1 MFSFMANTSGH
12 FYKNFQGFTYCSV
25 FKVLR
30 CFATA
35 RLIYHSFAVLSTAFL
50 KVFSN
55 FTCCLKGR
63 SLFGSFVPV
72 DQGHGI
78 SYHPSRQKS
87 TPCLQSFLNCFKC
100 IYNSRI
106 PSFALCIFTIRIE
119 KPSTLHC
126 TQRMSKALFA
136 LFALSCAPCTDR
148 RTHCTE
154 HEQVKHIFIGT
165 GALLEYTDN
174 AGRNRRKDGV

>member
-1 MFSFMANTSGH
+1 MFSFMANTLGH

-25 FKVLR
+25 FKVLC

-35 RLIYHSFAVLSTAFL
+35 RLLYHSFAVLSTAFL
-50 KVFSN
+50 KSFFELHMLSQRTLSVRFV
-55 FTCCLKGR
+55 CPCR
-63 SLFGSFVPV
+63 SRTRHILP
-72 DQGHGI
+72 
-78 SYHPSRQKS
+78 PTS
-87 TPCLQSFLNCFKC
+87 TKVNTFLQSFLNCFKC
-100 IYNSRI
+100 ICNSKI
-106 PSFALCIFTIRIE
+106 HSFALCIFTIRIE

-174 AGRNRRKDGV
+174 AGRDRRKDRV